1 MSSLAA
7 VANSGFVN
15 RAAKP
20 NFYGPESVERTYQR
34 PAYWQSPAARHYP
47 AAAPAT
53 VMGGGETPLPTIITL
68 ASLIASTLASLSALT
83 ALIIVLIARGGGCA
97 CGGGCARGGC
107 CGGRA
112 CRGCACRGGGCAC
125 RGCARGGGCALLA

>member
-20 NFYGPESVERTYQR
+20 NFYGPGSVERTYQR
-34 PAYWQSPAARHYP
+34 PAYWQSPAARQYP

-53 VMGGGETPLPTIITL
+53 VMGGGEMPFPTIITL
-68 ASLIASTLASLSALT
+68 ASLIALT
-83 ALIIVLIARGGGCA
+83 ALIIVLVARCGSGCA
-97 CGGGCARGGC
+97 RGGCARGGC
-107 CGGRA
+107 H
-112 CRGCACRGGGCAC
+112 GCA
-125 RGCARGGGCALLA
+125 RGCARGGGCACRGGCDFLA